1 MKDVAIVGGGIL
13 GLSIAYELSRYNS
26 KLKISLFEKENE
38 IGLHQS
44 GNNSGVLHCGL
55 YYQPGSL
62 KAKLAVDGIR
72 TMIDF
77 CRNNEINHDVC
88 GKIVVASDEREIVL
102 LQNLAERGQKN
113 GLKGLNY
120 LDQDELKKRE
130 PHVKA
135 QKALLVPEEGI
146 VDYKEVMNKLAKL
159 FIHEGGTIYLGNKV
173 QSSSRTTNN
182 KILLKTNVHEF
193 PYDLVI
199 NCAGLFSDRNYK
211 NLTQKDSPLK
221 IIPFRGE
228 YMHVVDEYKDIVN
241 NLIYPVPDPL
251 YPFLG
256 VHFTRM
262 TSGAREVGPNAVLA
276 LKREGYKLTD
286 FSFYDTIDS
295 VTYKGFLNFMAKNF
309 SFAMGEFSSSLSKK
323 SFVSKA
329 KKLIPDAEEYMF
341 KKGGTAGVRAQA
353 MSPDGQLIMDF
364 NIVREDNQVHILN
377 APSPGATAS
386 LSIARYIIENYI
398 K

>member
-26 KLKISLFEKENE
+26 KFKISLFEKESE

-55 YYQPGSL
+55 YYEPGSL

-72 TMIDF
+72 SMIDF

-88 GKIVVASDEREIVL
+88 GKIVVASDEREVTL
-102 LQNLAERGQKN
+102 LQNLAERGKKN

-120 LDQDELKKRE
+120 LNRDELKKRE
-130 PHVKA
+130 PYVKA

-146 VDYKEVMNKLAKL
+146 VDYKEVMKKLAKL
-159 FIHEGGTIYLGNKV
+159 FIQAGGTIYLGNTV
-173 QSSSRTTNN
+173 QSSSRTVKD
-182 KILLKTNVHEF
+182 KIFLKTNMHEYS
-193 PYDLVI
+193 YDLVI

-211 NLTQKDSPLK
+211 NLTQKESPLK

-241 NLIYPVPDPL
+241 NLIYPVPDPM

-286 FSFYDTIDS
+286 FSFFDTIDS
-295 VTYKGFLNFMAKNF
+295 LTYKGFLNFMVKNF

-323 SFVSKA
+323 SFVLKA

-353 MSPDGQLIMDF
+353 MSPDGRLIMDF
-364 NIVREDNQVHILN
+364 KIIREGNQVHILN

-386 LSIARYIIENYI
+386 LSIARYIIENFI